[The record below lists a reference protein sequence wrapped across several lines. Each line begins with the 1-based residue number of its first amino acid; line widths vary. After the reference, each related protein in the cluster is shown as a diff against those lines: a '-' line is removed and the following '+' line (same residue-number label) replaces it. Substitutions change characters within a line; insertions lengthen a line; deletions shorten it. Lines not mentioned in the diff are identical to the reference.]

1 MKIINLNTNVVFD
14 LPDSE
19 AESLIKN
26 SPDLFAYIGKNNNII
41 LNNHF
46 GPSFNSVLSQILD
59 E

>member
-46 GPSFNSVLSQILD
+46 GPSFNSVLM
-59 E
+59 